1 MRTVLKHGL
10 VAVLLLLASLAH
22 ASEQRY
28 HLQIDDTYETSK
40 GVRIILAHSA
50 WYRFTLAC
58 QMSDRMGCSDA
69 DLGKT
74 YVLVLDNKSGIQRS
88 ILVDS
93 SDEQTSSIDFMVDVL
108 RMDTK

>member
-1 MRTVLKHGL
+1 
-10 VAVLLLLASLAH
+10 
-22 ASEQRY
+22 
-28 HLQIDDTYETSK
+28 
-40 GVRIILAHSA
+40 
-50 WYRFTLAC
+50 
-58 QMSDRMGCSDA
+58 MGCSDA